1 MSFGKTEKIVHEF
14 LANQSAEV
22 LSIKGNWG
30 VGKTYFWKKILRQ
43 SAQDLCRE
51 KYCYVSLF
59 GIASL
64 AELKATIFENTVA
77 KSQIGKGLPEDSAKH
92 NFDKTTNRWGWRS
105 IAKLRSLLSSVP
117 TPYGNVEPLVSLLFT
132 FALVKDAVICLDDL
146 ERQSDTLSTK
156 DVLGLISSLKEERNC
171 KVVLIFSDA
180 NFGKENQQEYE
191 QFREKVVDVEV
202 RFSPTPAESAA
213 LVFTTPDIIDTQLS
227 AFTTALSI
235 SNIRILQRIK
245 RAASIATPLLQGFDP
260 QITQSALRTLAL
272 FGWSYYSHR
281 HDEKV
286 PSYAYVTSRNYFGKS
301 FGDKKTEQQ
310 RGWDALLLEYEF
322 LAVDELDMAL
332 RSVIENG
339 FLDEDL
345 VRMAAEKLHQQVIAT
360 QSINAFGEAWD
371 RFWSFHDDDGE
382 EKVVSTF
389 VDLLKKHAHYISPSQ
404 LNSLIELLRELSRGE
419 LANELIDFYIAAR
432 REDKEI
438 FDYSGNIL
446 IFGMEPDAE
455 LARKFDLQ
463 LDSTK
468 ETPTLE
474 DALAHIAQEHG
485 WSVEQEKALAS
496 ATPDEFYILFKSVTK
511 KTLHS
516 YIKATLQFGQLGNAT
531 DRHRA
536 ITTKATDALLRIGS
550 ESLINK
556 VRVKRY
562 GIPVPDLPNTRLPNS
577 PPRSG
582 GG

>member
-1 MSFGKTEKIVHEF
+1 MSVEKTKAVVRDF
-14 LANQSAEV
+14 LLNDSSEV
-22 LSIKGNWG
+22 ISIKGDWG
-30 VGKTYFWKKILRQ
+30 VGKTYFWDEAIEQAKSDSKF
-43 SAQDLCRE
+43 CRSN
-51 KYCYVSLF
+51 YCYVSLF
-59 GIASL
+59 GITSL
-64 AELKATIFENTVA
+64 EQLKSALFQNWVD
-77 KSQIGKGLPEDSAKH
+77 KSQIGEKFSVENVRKNYGKLAGQWGRFISKFLPVIPGIKGNEAFLY
-92 NFDKTTNRWGWRS
+92 S
-105 IAKLRSLLSSVP
+105 IA
-117 TPYGNVEPLVSLLFT
+117 
-132 FALVKDAVICLDDL
+132 FAFVKDALICIDDF
-146 ERQSDTLSTK
+146 ERKSSSLSAT
-156 DVLGLISSLKEERNC
+156 DVLGLISFLKTERNC
-171 KVVLIFSDA
+171 KVALIYSEA
-180 NFGKENQQEYE
+180 NFDEKSKNDYA

-202 RFSPTPAESAA
+202 QFSPTPKESAA
-213 LVFTTPDIIDTQLS
+213 LVFTTPDIIDTQLI
-227 AFTTALSI
+227 ALTTALSI
-235 SNIRILQRIK
+235 SNIRILHRIK
-245 RAASIATPLLQGFDP
+245 KAADITVPLLQKFD
-260 QITQSALRTLAL
+260 QQVTQSALRTLAL

-322 LAVDELDMAL
+322 LAVDELDMVL

-404 LNSLIELLRELSRGE
+404 LNSLIELLRELSRDK

-438 FDYSGNIL
+438 FDYSGNIR

-463 LDSTK
+463 RDSTK

-516 YIKATLQFGQLGNAT
+516 YIKAALQFGQLGNAT

-562 GIPVPDLPNTRLPNS
+562 GVTPEEEL
-577 PPRSG
+577 
-582 GG
+582 